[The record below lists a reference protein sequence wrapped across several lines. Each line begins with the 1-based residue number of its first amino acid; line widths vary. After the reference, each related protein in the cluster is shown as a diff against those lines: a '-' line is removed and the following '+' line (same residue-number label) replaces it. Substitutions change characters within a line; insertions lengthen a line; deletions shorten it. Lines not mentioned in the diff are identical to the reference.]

1 MYHKPAD
8 DKYKRIFIDLR
19 NELTVLESMHVDI
32 VTSFN
37 NYKLLREPEKR
48 VKRGLFNFIGDIMG
62 SLFGVLTEADVEKIQ
77 RNVRKIAQNQMDLT
91 HILKESISVLNVTRL
106 EVKEN
111 RQKIN
116 EIIETIEQIEDNI
129 VDITGQL
136 QSQIN
141 SLEKLTVFTAQLN
154 LIIDSIK
161 NAISRSMYFY
171 LHFQMQVQ
179 LITMQRLSP
188 STIAADDL
196 RNLLLTIQ
204 SRLPKTISL
213 PHDPRT
219 KLFEYYKFLK
229 CATLFEDNHVIIT
242 IYVPLVEL
250 TQSYE
255 VFKAYS
261 LPVPLI
267 GSTLHRKKE
276 LLAYYKLESSYLAI
290 NPERTK
296 YILLNDE
303 HAYQCIDPTLRICNV
318 KEPVRNV
325 NVGKSCILSNF
336 MEDQAKVKKH
346 CDVWMRHSFLPT
358 AIYLANDVYLTITKR
373 KFNFN
378 VICNDERSSKQRIQ
392 VYPPY
397 GFLNLHRNCVA
408 TSSAFTLMGYY
419 ERHSIENVTNP
430 AAYMLKSYNFT
441 NFRVRDDIT
450 KLNII
455 QNNTMMLP
463 KKLDDLDEFP
473 LNTLLD
479 HLDNL
484 RLIEQMTSPKH
495 FPIWGYL
502 VIIICTGIAIL
513 ILICCIWKYK
523 HLLLTNC

>member
-1 MYHKPAD
+1 MKLLALVFVSLVSCTCSFMHESTFFHKVGQFSMSRSKWLVSFVIDLGVYENFLSKLSRDINKALSLADQLVMMYHKPAD
-8 DKYKRIFIDLR
+8 DKYKGIFIDLR
-19 NELTVLESMHVDI
+19 NELSVLERMHVDI

-37 NYKLLREPEKR
+37 NYKLLREPQKR

-116 EIIETIEQIEDNI
+116 EIIKTIEQIEDNI
-129 VDITGQL
+129 VNITGQL

-255 VFKAYS
+255 VFKAY
-261 LPVPLI
+261 
-267 GSTLHRKKE
+267 
-276 LLAYYKLESSYLAI
+276 
-290 NPERTK
+290 
-296 YILLNDE
+296 
-303 HAYQCIDPTLRICNV
+303 
-318 KEPVRNV
+318 
-325 NVGKSCILSNF
+325 
-336 MEDQAKVKKH
+336 
-346 CDVWMRHSFLPT
+346 
-358 AIYLANDVYLTITKR
+358 
-373 KFNFN
+373 
-378 VICNDERSSKQRIQ
+378 
-392 VYPPY
+392 
-397 GFLNLHRNCVA
+397 
-408 TSSAFTLMGYY
+408 
-419 ERHSIENVTNP
+419 
-430 AAYMLKSYNFT
+430 
-441 NFRVRDDIT
+441 
-450 KLNII
+450 
-455 QNNTMMLP
+455 
-463 KKLDDLDEFP
+463 
-473 LNTLLD
+473 
-479 HLDNL
+479 
-484 RLIEQMTSPKH
+484 
-495 FPIWGYL
+495 
-502 VIIICTGIAIL
+502 
-513 ILICCIWKYK
+513 
-523 HLLLTNC
+523 